1 MELAAAH
8 QRVDGR
14 SVLGRFTVGTIRLE
28 HDGEQALG
36 QLSWC
41 LPGRGCLASRLRD
54 CLPIARTEL
63 DSKIA
68 EAIARN

>member
-14 SVLGRFTVGTIRLE
+14 CVLGRFTVGTIRLE

-36 QLSWC
+36 
-41 LPGRGCLASRLRD
+41 
-54 CLPIARTEL
+54 
-63 DSKIA
+63 
-68 EAIARN
+68 

>member
-14 SVLGRFTVGTIRLE
+14 SVLGRFTVSTIRLE

-36 QLSWC
+36 
-41 LPGRGCLASRLRD
+41 
-54 CLPIARTEL
+54 
-63 DSKIA
+63 
-68 EAIARN
+68 